1 MVMIGD
7 PFTLDAERCLSAFH
21 RHAPGLRI
29 VGGMASAGVRP
40 GANALIL
47 NDWIAAEGGVA
58 VALAGNLRADVV
70 VSQGCR
76 PVGPSLEVTRSEGN
90 LVVELDGQPA
100 LERAEQVLQSL
111 QGKERERLK
120 HGLYVGRPARPGASG
135 QGDYL
140 IRNLL
145 GADRDRGVLA
155 IGDQLS
161 VRASGS
167 GSTSATP
174 APPGRT
180 SRCCCRRSR
189 STARRAACCCSRAT
203 GAAGRS
209 TAPRR
214 RHLDRPDRAQWA
226 DSRRRHVV
234 RRRDRSARRSQLPPR
249 PRREPRDRP
258 GGYPGDALVNVE
270 IVILRLLHVVLGIFW
285 GGSVF
290 FIVSFLVPAIRKRT
304 PEGLAMLRHIARG
317 PFPRMIAIVGI
328 VTVLAGV
335 RLYWIDA
342 SLYGRTWMRSPVG
355 FSFGLGGLMAL
366 IAVVHGAIVLGPSAI
381 ALGKMSAQDPD
392 FESPE
397 ARGAMTKWAGG
408 MAWGG
413 RLLGLAV
420 LLMAIARYV

>member
-1 MVMIGD
+1 
-7 PFTLDAERCLSAFH
+7 
-21 RHAPGLRI
+21 
-29 VGGMASAGVRP
+29 
-40 GANALIL
+40 
-47 NDWIAAEGGVA
+47 
-58 VALAGNLRADVV
+58 
-70 VSQGCR
+70 
-76 PVGPSLEVTRSEGN
+76 
-90 LVVELDGQPA
+90 
-100 LERAEQVLQSL
+100 
-111 QGKERERLK
+111 
-120 HGLYVGRPARPGASG
+120 
-135 QGDYL
+135 
-140 IRNLL
+140 
-145 GADRDRGVLA
+145 
-155 IGDQLS
+155 
-161 VRASGS
+161 
-167 GSTSATP
+167 
-174 APPGRT
+174 
-180 SRCCCRRSR
+180 
-189 STARRAACCCSRAT
+189 
-203 GAAGRS
+203 
-209 TAPRR
+209 
-214 RHLDRPDRAQWA
+214 
-226 DSRRRHVV
+226 
-234 RRRDRSARRSQLPPR
+234 
-249 PRREPRDRP
+249 
-258 GGYPGDALVNVE
+258 VNVE